1 MDVMHVLYKVKRGV
15 KKYFLVMREK
25 EREKEKEAA
34 VWEEDNLYILINSH
48 LPLYLNCTNVCFQAL
63 NDRVRAYFKYRDS
76 IDAKNNTLK

>member
-25 EREKEKEAA
+25 ERERRKEAA

-48 LPLYLNCTNVCFQAL
+48 LTLYLNCTNVCFQAL
-63 NDRVRAYFKYRDS
+63 NHPVRAYFKSRDS

>member
-15 KKYFLVMREK
+15 KKCFLVMRE
-25 EREKEKEAA
+25 EESEEKEAA

-63 NDRVRAYFKYRDS
+63 NHPVRAYFKSRDS